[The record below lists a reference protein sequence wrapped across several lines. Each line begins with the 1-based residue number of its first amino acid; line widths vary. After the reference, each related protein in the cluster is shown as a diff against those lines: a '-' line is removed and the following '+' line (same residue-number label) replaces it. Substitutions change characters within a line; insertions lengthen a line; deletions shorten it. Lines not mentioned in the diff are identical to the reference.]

1 MWKFAH
7 YDQGHV
13 HTNPDIFETKY
24 LLSALLLAD
33 FGIRIHWFRVGE
45 RKRWHE
51 FAEWQL
57 WHDLRNDIIMQNVIP

>member
-24 LLSALLLAD
+24 LLSALVLAGLKLL
-33 FGIRIHWFRVGE
+33 
-45 RKRWHE
+45 
-51 FAEWQL
+51 
-57 WHDLRNDIIMQNVIP
+57 